1 MYGGYGGGMYG
12 RSMYGGYG
20 GMYGGYG
27 GYGGMYGGGM
37 YGGMM
42 GPGMGSSYAE
52 SMFRMTQMLE
62 MNSILSQ
69 RQCFIFLRETVRN
82 KEQKPDF
89 TCQIRF
95 GGTFFKSRCLRFLS
109 TSKSANCMGW
119 WSSPQRFRDVVPMCP
134 PRQGIMLEQ
143 LQEHVTVT
151 FYRLRDVVEWI
162 WALKNSAVKDQ
173 PAQTPDPE
181 QKSKEEKESEMNRI
195 RRRFK
200 VLFTLLGL
208 FLFLIVRDNRR
219 QKKRLLDETSWL
231 QVTQHLA
238 RPASAAM
245 AAASAAMSGMGG
257 MGGMGGMNSMA
268 NQMTGAM
275 GSMGTMGMSGSMGML
290 GYDR

>member
-95 GGTFFKSRCLRFLS
+95 GGTFSNPVAFDF
-109 TSKSANCMGW
+109 
-119 WSSPQRFRDVVPMCP
+119 
-134 PRQGIMLEQ
+134 
-143 LQEHVTVT
+143 
-151 FYRLRDVVEWI
+151 
-162 WALKNSAVKDQ
+162 
-173 PAQTPDPE
+173 
-181 QKSKEEKESEMNRI
+181 
-195 RRRFK
+195 
-200 VLFTLLGL
+200 
-208 FLFLIVRDNRR
+208 
-219 QKKRLLDETSWL
+219 
-231 QVTQHLA
+231 
-238 RPASAAM
+238 
-245 AAASAAMSGMGG
+245 
-257 MGGMGGMNSMA
+257 
-268 NQMTGAM
+268 
-275 GSMGTMGMSGSMGML
+275 
-290 GYDR
+290 